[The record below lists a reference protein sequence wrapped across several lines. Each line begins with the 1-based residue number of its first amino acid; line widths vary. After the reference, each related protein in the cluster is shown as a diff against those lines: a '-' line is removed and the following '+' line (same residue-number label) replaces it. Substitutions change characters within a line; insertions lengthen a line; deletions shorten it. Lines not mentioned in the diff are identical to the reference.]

1 MNENTT
7 TTAMKPIQRIR
18 TVLDAYKTGQPAEQG
33 GLPC

>member
-18 TVLDAYKTGQPAEQG
+18 TVLDAYKTPAAR
-33 GLPC
+33 